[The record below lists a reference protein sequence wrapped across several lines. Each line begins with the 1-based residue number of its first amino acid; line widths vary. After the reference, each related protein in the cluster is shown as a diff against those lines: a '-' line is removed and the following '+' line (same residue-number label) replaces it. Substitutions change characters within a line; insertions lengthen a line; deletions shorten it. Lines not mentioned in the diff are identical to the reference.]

1 MVNYKYEI
9 WSFHFLFQKQT
20 ADVREEDPETRVM
33 RMLQFLRVMKY
44 KPKTD
49 GGNV

>member
-1 MVNYKYEI
+1 MV
-9 WSFHFLFQKQT
+9 SFQQ
-20 ADVREEDPETRVM
+20 ASDVREEDPESRVM